1 MRFSAN
7 TGFLFKEL
15 PFLHR
20 IGAAK
25 AAGFDAVEFHDE
37 AQGVDPDQLAE
48 ALAETGLPVCGLN
61 VRMGDTAG
69 CAAIP
74 GAEAQAR
81 ADIDAAVIVANAVE
95 SGAIHV
101 LSGRT
106 EADPDAA
113 RRALTANLRYALDR
127 FDRTI
132 LIEPIC
138 RAAMPDYFLHDLDQA
153 TAILAEIDHPRLRI
167 LFDCYHIETQ
177 HGACLDR
184 FEAARDRV
192 GHVQIASVPGRNEPT
207 SGDLDY
213 RALLPQLARAGYAG
227 AFGCEYR
234 PLVPVAPVL
243 AALRG
248 YAA

>member
-7 TGFLFKEL
+7 TGFLFKDL

-48 ALAETGLPVCGLN
+48 ALEETGLPVCGLN
-61 VRMGDTAG
+61 IRMGDTAG

-74 GAEAQAR
+74 GSEAQAR

-95 SGAIHV
+95 AGAIHV

-106 EADPDAA
+106 DADPDAA
-113 RRALTANLRYALDR
+113 RRALIANLRYALDR

-138 RAAMPDYFLHDLDQA
+138 RAAMPNYFLYDLDQA
-153 TAILAEIDHPRLRI
+153 TGILAEVDHPRLKI
-167 LFDCYHIETQ
+167 MFDCYHIETQ
-177 HGACLDR
+177 HGGCLGR
-184 FEAARDRV
+184 FKAVLEQV
-192 GHVQIASVPGRNEPT
+192 GHLQIASTPGRNEPT
-207 SGDLDY
+207 SGELDY
-213 RALLPQLARAGYAG
+213 RALLPDLLRAGYEG

-234 PLVPVAPVL
+234 PLVPVDGVL
-243 AALRG
+243 AELRG
-248 YAA
+248 YAK